1 MKACP
6 NIAGREINR
15 RITFGYIGFIITVL
29 VTGYILLFDANFYVK
44 GLIFFTSMSMAI
56 PFFEVKSETCIVNA
70 FLGLKNMGQ
79 KYQKEQEAVYLKIQR
94 KTSLSIIIKSTLIS
108 CGITILT
115 FYV

>member
-6 NIAGREINR
+6 NIAGREIRR
-15 RITFGYIGFIITVL
+15 RIIFGYIGLIMTVL

-79 KYQKEQEAVYLKIQR
+79 KYQKEHDAGYLKIQR
-94 KTSLSIIIKSTLIS
+94 KTSFSIIFKSILIS
-108 CGITILT
+108 FGLAIII